1 MKAMQLSKPAPIESE
16 PLKLVDLG
24 MPEPGEGQ
32 VRVRVSVCGVC
43 HTDLHTVEG
52 DLALLRLPIVPGH
65 EIIGRIDK
73 VGEGV
78 SRERLGERVGVPW
91 LYSTCGECSFCKE
104 GKENLCPNARFTGY
118 HVDGGYAEY
127 LVVPDDSAYKIPE
140 GIGDAQAAPLMCGG
154 VIGYRALVLSRAKA
168 GQILGLYG
176 FGNSAHVTIQV
187 ARYLGIRV
195 FVFSRT
201 PANRK
206 LAKRLGAEWT
216 GTADEKPP
224 ELIHAGI
231 IFAPSGPLVPIAL
244 KHLRPRGTLALA
256 GITMTDIP
264 SFPYELIYRERALR
278 SVANST
284 HEDVRQLLEYAGK
297 IPIKT
302 EVTEFPLEDANKVLR
317 AMKESKI
324 QGGAVLRCSFC
335 ALRKRSQN

>member
-1 MKAMQLSKPAPIESE
+1 MQLSKPAPIESE

-32 VRVRVSVCGVC
+32 VRVKVSVCGVC

-52 DLALLRLPIVPGH
+52 DLKLPKLPIVPGH
-65 EIIGRIDK
+65 EIVGRIDK
-73 VGEGV
+73 VGDGV
-78 SRERLGERVGVPW
+78 SEERVGERVGVPW
-91 LYSTCGECSFCKE
+91 LYETCGECSFCRE
-104 GKENLCPNARFTGY
+104 GRENLCPDARFTGY

-127 LVVPDDSAYKIPE
+127 MVVPEDSAYPLPK
-140 GIGDAQAAPLMCGG
+140 GIADAQAAPLMCGG
-154 VIGYRALVLSRAKA
+154 VIGYRALVLSKAKP

-206 LAKRLGAEWT
+206 LAERLGAEWT
-216 GTADEKPP
+216 GTAEEKPP
-224 ELIHAGI
+224 ELIHSGI
-231 IFAPSGPLVPIAL
+231 IFAPAGPLVPMAL
-244 KHLRPRGTLALA
+244 RHLRPGGTIALA
-256 GITMTDIP
+256 GITMTPIP
-264 SFPYELIYRERALR
+264 GFPYELIYWERALR

-284 HEDVRQLLEYAGK
+284 HEDVRQLLDYAGK

-302 EVTEFPLEDANKVLR
+302 EVTEFGLEDANKVLKL
-317 AMKESKI
+317 MKESKI
-324 QGGAVLRCSFC
+324 QGGAVLKCSFSP
-335 ALRKRSQN
+335 ADKRSQEKER

>member
-32 VRVRVSVCGVC
+32 VRVKVSVCGVC

-52 DLALLRLPIVPGH
+52 DLKLPKLPIVPGH
-65 EIIGRIDK
+65 EIVGRIDK

-78 SRERLGERVGVPW
+78 SRERLSERVGVPW
-91 LYSTCGECSFCKE
+91 LYETCGECSFCRE
-104 GKENLCPNARFTGY
+104 GRENLCPNARFTGY
-118 HVDGGYAEY
+118 HENGGYAEY
-127 LVVPDDSAYKIPE
+127 MVVPEDSAYPIPD
-140 GIGDAQAAPLMCGG
+140 GIADAEAAPLMCGG
-154 VIGYRALVLSRAKA
+154 VIGYRALVLSKAKP

-187 ARYLGIRV
+187 ALYLGIRV

-206 LAKRLGAEWT
+206 LAEKLGAEWT
-216 GTADEKPP
+216 GGAEEQPP
-224 ELIHAGI
+224 ERIHSGI
-231 IFAPSGPLVPIAL
+231 IFAPAGPLVPMAL
-244 KHLRPRGTLALA
+244 RHLRSGGTIAMA
-256 GITMTDIP
+256 GITMTPIP
-264 SFPYELIYRERALR
+264 AFPYELIYSERGLR

-284 HEDVRQLLEYAGK
+284 HEDVRQLLDYAGK
-297 IPIKT
+297 IPVKT

-324 QGGAVLRCSFC
+324 QGGAIL
-335 ALRKRSQN
+335 KP